1 MTNGDEMDGM
11 PKPEGKTMPT
21 RRAMLTGA
29 AAFAAA
35 PALAGWAPLDS
46 KDPGHHA
53 GHGTV
58 SGQAAKTSTG
68 GSSAAGAGSP
78 RTDSGHMANH
88 AGHAGFAGGS
98 VPPERAG
105 MDPTAILHD
114 FDRGTT
120 SKLPDGRTLR
130 EWDIVAVDKDFEIA
144 PGVTFPGWSYNGRIP
159 GPTLWAQEGDALRI
173 HFTNA
178 GAHPH
183 TIHFHGIH
191 RAEMD
196 GTPGIGAGSIAPG
209 QSFTYEFDA
218 TPFGTHLYHCHQS
231 PLAPHVAKGLYGG
244 FIIEPKE
251 GRPKADNEMVM
262 VMNGY
267 NTDGG
272 DDNEFYSV
280 NGLPFHF
287 MDFPVQVKQ
296 NELVRIHLINV
307 LEYDPINSFHVHGN
321 FFHYYP
327 TGTMLTP
334 SEYTDTISQ
343 VQGQR
348 GIVELRF
355 PYPGKYMFHAHK
367 TEFAELGWMGF
378 FEVGAS

>member
-1 MTNGDEMDGM
+1 M
-11 PKPEGKTMPT
+11 
-21 RRAMLTGA
+21 
-29 AAFAAA
+29 
-35 PALAGWAPLDS
+35 
-46 KDPGHHA
+46 
-53 GHGTV
+53 
-58 SGQAAKTSTG
+58 
-68 GSSAAGAGSP
+68 
-78 RTDSGHMANH
+78 
-88 AGHAGFAGGS
+88 
-98 VPPERAG
+98 
-105 MDPTAILHD
+105 
-114 FDRGTT
+114 
-120 SKLPDGRTLR
+120 
-130 EWDIVAVDKDFEIA
+130 WDIVAVDKDFEIA
-144 PGVTFPGWSYNGRIP
+144 PGITFPGWTYNGRIP
-159 GPTLWAQEGDALRI
+159 GPTLWAREGDALRI
-173 HFTNA
+173 NFTNA

-183 TIHFHGIH
+183 TMHFHGIH

-231 PLAPHVAKGLYGG
+231 PLAPHIAKGLYGG
-244 FIIEPKE
+244 FIIEPRE
-251 GRPKADNEMVM
+251 GRPPADDEMVM

-296 NELVRIHLINV
+296 HALVRIHLINV
-307 LEYDPINSFHVHGN
+307 LEYDPINSFHIHGN

-378 FEVGAS
+378 FEVGAA

>member
-1 MTNGDEMDGM
+1 
-11 PKPEGKTMPT
+11 
-21 RRAMLTGA
+21 MLSGA
-29 AAFAAA
+29 AVFAAV
-35 PALAGWAPLDS
+35 PAFTAIQAQAS
-46 KDPGHHA
+46 SGHDQH
-53 GHGTV
+53 
-58 SGQAAKTSTG
+58 TG
-68 GSSAAGAGSP
+68 NGAGSS
-78 RTDSGHMANH
+78 SGGTPPSGATNHSGTANQAGAASQVSH

-98 VPPERAG
+98 VLPERAG
-105 MDPTAILHD
+105 IDPTAILRD
-114 FDRGTT
+114 FDRGKT
-120 SKLPDGRTLR
+120 STLPDGRTLR
-130 EWDIVAVDKDFEIA
+130 VWDIVAVDKDFEIA
-144 PGVTFPGWSYNGRIP
+144 PGITFPGWTYNGRIP
-159 GPTLWAQEGDALRI
+159 GPTLWAREGDALRI
-173 HFTNA
+173 NFTNA

-183 TIHFHGIH
+183 TMHFHGIH

-196 GTPGIGAGSIAPG
+196 GTPGIGAGSISPG

-218 TPFGTHLYHCHQS
+218 SPFGTHLYHCHQS
-231 PLAPHVAKGLYGG
+231 PLAPHIAKGLYGG
-244 FIIEPKE
+244 FIIEPRE
-251 GRPKADNEMVM
+251 GRPPADDEMVM

-287 MDFPVQVKQ
+287 MDYPVQVKQ
-296 NELVRIHLINV
+296 NALVRIHLINV
-307 LEYDPINSFHVHGN
+307 LEYDPINSFHVHAN

-348 GIVELRF
+348 GIVEIRF
-355 PYPGKYMFHAHK
+355 PFPGKYMFHAHK

-378 FEVGAS
+378 FEVSAS

>member
-1 MTNGDEMDGM
+1 
-11 PKPEGKTMPT
+11 
-21 RRAMLTGA
+21 MLSGA
-29 AAFAAA
+29 AAFAAL
-35 PALAGWAPLDS
+35 PAFSAFQPQASGGHDEHGGAGNGSGSTPPAN
-46 KDPGHHA
+46 PGSA
-53 GHGTV
+53 SG
-58 SGQAAKTSTG
+58 GQAGGGARGTSLT
-68 GSSAAGAGSP
+68 AI
-78 RTDSGHMANH
+78 TNH

-98 VPPERAG
+98 VLPERAG
-105 MDPTAILHD
+105 IDPTAILRD
-114 FDRGTT
+114 FDRGRT
-120 SKLPDGRTLR
+120 SALPDGRTLR
-130 EWDIVAVDKDFEIA
+130 EWDILAVDKDFEIA
-144 PGVTFPGWSYNGRIP
+144 PGIIFKGWSYNGRIP
-159 GPTLWAQEGDALRI
+159 GPTLWAREGDALRI
-173 HFTNA
+173 RFTNA

-191 RAEMD
+191 RATMD

-209 QSFTYEFDA
+209 QNFTYEFDA

-231 PLAPHVAKGLYGG
+231 PLAPHIAKGLYGG

-251 GRPKADNEMVM
+251 GRPTADDEMVM

-287 MDFPVQVKQ
+287 MDFPVKVKQ
-296 NELVRIHLINV
+296 YELVRIHLINV

-378 FEVGAS
+378 FEVSAS

>member
-1 MTNGDEMDGM
+1 M
-11 PKPEGKTMPT
+11 PKSLTEKFPS
-21 RRAMLTGA
+21 RRSMLSGA
-29 AAFAAA
+29 AVFAAV
-35 PALAGWAPLDS
+35 PAFTAIQAQAS
-46 KDPGHHA
+46 SGHDQHT
-53 GHGTV
+53 GNG
-58 SGQAAKTSTG
+58 AAS
-68 GSSAAGAGSP
+68 SSAATPPSGTSNHAGATTHS
-78 RTDSGHMANH
+78 SAANQVSH

-98 VPPERAG
+98 VLPERAG
-105 MDPTAILHD
+105 IDPTAILRD
-114 FDRGTT
+114 FDRGKT
-120 SKLPDGRTLR
+120 STLPDGRTLR
-130 EWDIVAVDKDFEIA
+130 VWDIVAVDKDFEIA
-144 PGVTFPGWSYNGRIP
+144 PGITFPGWTYNGRIP
-159 GPTLWAQEGDALRI
+159 GPTLWAREGDALRI
-173 HFTNA
+173 NFTNA

-183 TIHFHGIH
+183 TMHFHGIH

-231 PLAPHVAKGLYGG
+231 PLAPHIAKGLYGG
-244 FIIEPKE
+244 FIIEPRE
-251 GRPKADNEMVM
+251 GRPPADDEMVM

-287 MDFPVQVKQ
+287 MDYPVQVKQ
-296 NELVRIHLINV
+296 NALVRIHLINV
-307 LEYDPINSFHVHGN
+307 LEYDPINSFHVHAN

-348 GIVELRF
+348 GIVEIRF
-355 PYPGKYMFHAHK
+355 PFPGKYMFHAHK

-378 FEVGAS
+378 FEVSAS

>member
-1 MTNGDEMDGM
+1 MDGV
-11 PKPEGKTMPT
+11 PKTLGKPVPS
-21 RRAMLTGA
+21 RRSMLSGA

-35 PALAGWAPLDS
+35 PLTAWTLMGAKEPGPHSGHGGHTAEQAPAGGAAVTTPEPTAGT
-46 KDPGHHA
+46 DPGHM
-53 GHGTV
+53 T
-58 SGQAAKTSTG
+58 
-68 GSSAAGAGSP
+68 
-78 RTDSGHMANH
+78 NH

-105 MDPTAILHD
+105 IDPTAILHD
-114 FDRGTT
+114 FDRGRT

-130 EWDIVAVDKDFEIA
+130 EWDIVAVDKEFEIA
-144 PGVTFPGWSYNGRIP
+144 PGVIFPGWSYNGRIP
-159 GPTLWAQEGDALRI
+159 GPTLWAREGDALRI

-191 RAEMD
+191 RATMD

-231 PLAPHVAKGLYGG
+231 PLAPHIAKGLYGG
-244 FIIEPKE
+244 FIIEPKK

-287 MDFPVQVKQ
+287 MDYPVQVKQ

-307 LEYDPINSFHVHGN
+307 LEYDPINSFHIHGN

-348 GIVELRF
+348 GILELRF

-378 FEVGAS
+378 FEVSPS

>member
-1 MTNGDEMDGM
+1 M
-11 PKPEGKTMPT
+11 PKKASESLPS
-21 RRAMLTGA
+21 RRSMLSGA
-29 AAFAAA
+29 AALAAVPAFSALQASA
-35 PALAGWAPLDS
+35 PN
-46 KDPGHHA
+46 GHDQHA
-53 GHGTV
+53 GNGAATGSGTPGAGSRH
-58 SGQAAKTSTG
+58 SGSTP
-68 GSSAAGAGSP
+68 SAAGTGV
-78 RTDSGHMANH
+78 NH
-88 AGHAGFAGGS
+88 SGHAGFAGGS
-98 VPPERAG
+98 VLPERAG
-105 MDPTAILHD
+105 IDPTAILRD
-114 FDRGTT
+114 FDRGKA
-120 SKLPDGRTLR
+120 SALPDGRTLR

-159 GPTLWAQEGDALRI
+159 GPTLWAREGDALRI

-183 TIHFHGIH
+183 TLHFHGIH

-218 TPFGTHLYHCHQS
+218 VPFGTHLYHCHQS
-231 PLAPHVAKGLYGG
+231 PLAPHIAKGLYGG

-251 GRPKADNEMVM
+251 GRAKADDEMVM

-287 MDFPVQVKQ
+287 MDFPVQVRQ
-296 NELVRIHLINV
+296 NALVRIHLINV

-334 SEYTDTISQ
+334 SEYTDTVSQ

-348 GIVELRF
+348 GILELRF

-378 FEVGAS
+378 FEVSAA

>member
-1 MTNGDEMDGM
+1 
-11 PKPEGKTMPT
+11 
-21 RRAMLTGA
+21 MLSGA
-29 AAFAAA
+29 AAFAAVPAFSALLPQASGGHDQHGGGGGAAA
-35 PALAGWAPLDS
+35 PPS
-46 KDPGHHA
+46 
-53 GHGTV
+53 GT
-58 SGQAAKTSTG
+58 GA
-68 GSSAAGAGSP
+68 AAGGRTSGTSP
-78 RTDSGHMANH
+78 AAMTNH

-98 VPPERAG
+98 VLPERAG
-105 MDPTAILHD
+105 IDPTAILRD
-114 FDRGTT
+114 FDRGRT
-120 SKLPDGRTLR
+120 STLPDGRTLR
-130 EWDIVAVDKDFEIA
+130 EWDILAVDKDFEIA
-144 PGVTFPGWSYNGRIP
+144 PGISFKGWSYNGRIP
-159 GPTLWAQEGDALRI
+159 GPTLWAREGDELRI

-183 TIHFHGIH
+183 TMHFHGIH
-191 RAEMD
+191 RATMD

-231 PLAPHVAKGLYGG
+231 PLAPHIAKGLYGA

-251 GRPKADNEMVM
+251 GRPPADDEMVM

-287 MDFPVQVKQ
+287 MDFPVKVKQ

-307 LEYDPINSFHVHGN
+307 LEYDPINSFHIHGN

-348 GIVELRF
+348 GILELRF
-355 PYPGKYMFHAHK
+355 PYPGKFMFHAHK

-378 FEVGAS
+378 FEVSAS

>member
-1 MTNGDEMDGM
+1 M
-11 PKPEGKTMPT
+11 PS
-21 RRAMLTGA
+21 RRSMLSGA

-35 PALAGWAPLDS
+35 PLTGWTLLGAKEPDTS
-46 KDPGHHA
+46 S
-53 GHGTV
+53 GHG
-58 SGQAAKTSTG
+58 GH
-68 GSSAAGAGSP
+68 GAGQSP
-78 RTDSGHMANH
+78 ASGAAVTVPDPASGTGPAGMTNH

-98 VPPERAG
+98 VLPDRAG
-105 MDPTAILHD
+105 IDPTAILYD
-114 FDRGTT
+114 FDRGRT

-130 EWDIVAVDKDFEIA
+130 EWDIVAVDKEFEIA

-159 GPTLWAQEGDALRI
+159 GPTLWAREGDALRI

-191 RAEMD
+191 RATMD

-231 PLAPHVAKGLYGG
+231 PLAPHIAKGLYGA
-244 FIIEPKE
+244 FIIEPKK

-307 LEYDPINSFHVHGN
+307 LEYDPINSFHIHGN

-348 GIVELRF
+348 GILELRF

-378 FEVGAS
+378 FEVSAA